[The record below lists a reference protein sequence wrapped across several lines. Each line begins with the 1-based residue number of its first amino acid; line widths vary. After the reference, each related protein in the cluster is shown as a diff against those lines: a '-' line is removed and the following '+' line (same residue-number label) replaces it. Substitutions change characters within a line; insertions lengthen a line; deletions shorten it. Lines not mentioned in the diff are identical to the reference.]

1 MPKTD
6 LPDGVS
12 AVNLMTDEELT
23 EAEDRVFEELEMKPE
38 EDLTIYHE
46 EDLTDTEKD
55 DLPEGSLM
63 RETGDGIL
71 YVKVVDIWTP
81 YQMEKL
87 KQPPQ
92 ALTKYGR
99 MRLKYLEEWK
109 VRTALELGEN
119 LLIHCQEVQERA
131 KAMKT
136 ELMSQLESQNPS
148 PDRGVDPMG
157 WVQHMNS
164 LDMTAEEIVLNSVI
178 YS

>member
-6 LPDGVS
+6 SPDGVS
-12 AVNLMTDEELT
+12 AVNFMTDEKLT
-23 EAEDRVFEELEMKPE
+23 EAEDRVFEELETKPE

-46 EDLTDTEKD
+46 EDLTDSEKA

-92 ALTKYGR
+92 PF
-99 MRLKYLEEWK
+99 W
-109 VRTALELGEN
+109 N
-119 LLIHCQEVQERA
+119 WER
-131 KAMKT
+131 
-136 ELMSQLESQNPS
+136 
-148 PDRGVDPMG
+148 
-157 WVQHMNS
+157 
-164 LDMTAEEIVLNSVI
+164 IC
-178 YS
+178 